1 VSRRGARSARRRR
14 EQDNHDRWLVSY
26 ADFITLLFAFFVV
39 MYAISQINEGKYR
52 VLSDAL
58 LKAFKPDGRS
68 ATQIVPPLPQPRPVP
83 PSGSGIVPP
92 VRPDGKGED
101 GRAAERMR
109 TLARDVINALDPM
122 VKSGQVKVTESGR
135 GVAVDIN
142 ASALFTAGEAQ
153 VQSQALPALEG
164 LAQVL
169 APLPNDIEVE
179 GHTDANPISAARY
192 PSNWELSSARAS
204 SVVRLLI
211 DHGVAPVRLVAVGYA
226 DTRNVSPN
234 FTPEGRSQNRRVT
247 VMILPE
253 GARRSPLP
261 SARASQ

>member
-1 VSRRGARSARRRR
+1 
-14 EQDNHDRWLVSY
+14 
-26 ADFITLLFAFFVV
+26 
-39 MYAISQINEGKYR
+39 
-52 VLSDAL
+52 
-58 LKAFKPDGRS
+58 
-68 ATQIVPPLPQPRPVP
+68 
-83 PSGSGIVPP
+83 
-92 VRPDGKGED
+92 
-101 GRAAERMR
+101 MR

-142 ASALFTAGEAQ
+142 ASALFTAGEAE

-169 APLPNDIEVE
+169 APLPNDIEIE
-179 GHTDANPISAARY
+179 GHTDATPISGGRY

-204 SVVRLLI
+204 SVVRLLN
-211 DHGVAPVRLVAVGYA
+211 DRGVASVRLVAVGYA

-253 GARRSPLP
+253 GAHRSPLP
-261 SARASQ
+261 LAPASP

>member
-1 VSRRGARSARRRR
+1 
-14 EQDNHDRWLVSY
+14 
-26 ADFITLLFAFFVV
+26 
-39 MYAISQINEGKYR
+39 
-52 VLSDAL
+52 
-58 LKAFKPDGRS
+58 
-68 ATQIVPPLPQPRPVP
+68 
-83 PSGSGIVPP
+83 
-92 VRPDGKGED
+92 
-101 GRAAERMR
+101 MR

-261 SARASQ
+261 PARASQ